1 MLHRLL
7 LALVLCAAPARA
19 GVVDRVVL
27 VVDEDIVLES
37 DLRIEAML
45 TGLDDSPSPFWTL
58 QNGTAAQRLE
68 DAAVVRALAEGVSLY
83 EPTPFEV
90 AARVDGLRGRL
101 GQESAWQAFLTLSGL
116 DDEAI
121 VRLMRRRMIVERYLA
136 RNLPEDPL
144 DTRVWL
150 DACHALLDQ
159 VRARF
164 RVRRIGLRGAR

>member
-1 MLHRLL
+1 MLRLVL
-7 LALVLCAAPARA
+7 LALVLTAAPARA

-37 DLRIEAML
+37 DLRIEATL
-45 TGLDDSPSPFWTL
+45 TGLDDSPSPFWSL
-58 QNGTAAQRLE
+58 QNGTASQRLE
-68 DAAVVRALAEGVSLY
+68 DAAVVRALAEGVRLY
-83 EPTPFEV
+83 EPTPYEV
-90 AARVDGLRGRL
+90 AARVEKLRGRL

-116 DDEAI
+116 DQDAI
-121 VRLMRRRMIVERYLA
+121 VQLMRRRMVVERYLA

-144 DTRVWL
+144 DTEAWL

-164 RVRRIGLRGAR
+164 RVRRITLRGER